1 MLRIAALLLLAF
13 ALALPTSGWA
23 QDASQIPELMK
34 QGDGAYRKRFS
45 EKVAWEA
52 IYFYKEVLK
61 LDANNFEA
69 NWKLARS
76 FYSLSDTIANNKR
89 KKELGA
95 EGLKY
100 GEAAAKLQPGR
111 VEGWFY
117 GVICLGEYSMGIGL
131 LTAMKQGIEGK
142 FKSMLDKAMAI
153 NPNFDY
159 AGPPRAYGR
168 FYYKLPWPKRD
179 YKKSENYLV
188 DSRRRSPAKLRTYL
202 YLAELYEAAGRR
214 ADALAQ
220 LRECVARDP
229 RKEDFPDGAR
239 YLRDCKA
246 LLAKLEAK

>member
-1 MLRIAALLLLAF
+1 MLRIAALSLLALS
-13 ALALPTSGWA
+13 LALPATGHA
-23 QDASQIPELMK
+23 QDATQIPELMK
-34 QGDGAYRKRFS
+34 QGDSAYRKRYS

-52 IYFYKEVLK
+52 IYFYREVLK

-76 FYSLSDTIANNKR
+76 FYSLSDTIASTKR

-95 EGLKY
+95 EGVKY

-131 LTAMKQGIEGK
+131 LTALKQGIEGK
-142 FKSMLDKAMAI
+142 FRSMLDKAMAI
-153 NPNFDY
+153 NPGFDY

-168 FYYKLPWPKRD
+168 FYFKLPWPKRD
-179 YKKSENYLV
+179 YKKAEQYLL
-188 DSRRRSPAKLRTYL
+188 DSRRRSPTKVRSYF
-202 YLAELYEAAGRR
+202 YLAELYEADGRK

-220 LRECVARDP
+220 LRECVSLDP
-229 RKEDFPDGAR
+229 RKEDHPDGAR
-239 YLRDCKA
+239 YLKDCKA
-246 LLAKLEAK
+246 LLAKLESK

>member
-1 MLRIAALLLLAF
+1 MHRIAALSLLVLS
-13 ALALPTSGWA
+13 LALPAAGQA
-23 QDASQIPELMK
+23 QDASQIPELIK
-34 QGDGAYRKRFS
+34 QGDGAYRKRYS

-61 LDANNFEA
+61 VDPNNFEA

-76 FYSLSDTIANNKR
+76 YYSLSDAIASNKR

-111 VEGWFY
+111 IEGWFY
-117 GVICLGEYSMGIGL
+117 GVICLGEYSMGIGV
-131 LTAMKQGIEGK
+131 LTALKQGIEGK
-142 FKSMLDKAMAI
+142 FKGMLDKAMAI
-153 NPNFDY
+153 NPNFDH

-179 YKKSENYLV
+179 YKKSEQYLL
-188 DSRRRSPAKLRTYL
+188 DSRRRSPAKVRTYF
-202 YLAELYEAAGRR
+202 YLAELYDADGRK

-220 LRECVARDP
+220 LRECVAMDP
-229 RKEDFPDGAR
+229 RKEDHPDGAR
-239 YLRDCKA
+239 YLKDCKA

>member
-1 MLRIAALLLLAF
+1 MLRIAALSLLALS
-13 ALALPTSGWA
+13 LALPTSGWA

-34 QGDGAYRKRFS
+34 QGDSAYRKRFG

-61 LDANNFEA
+61 LDANNFDA

-76 FYSLSDTIANNKR
+76 FYSLSDTINNNKR

-111 VEGWFY
+111 IEGWFY

-153 NPNFDY
+153 NPDFDY

-179 YKKSENYLV
+179 YKKSEQYLV

-202 YLAELYEAAGRR
+202 YLAELYAADGRK

-220 LRECVARDP
+220 LRECVGLDP
-229 RKEDFPDGAR
+229 KKEDHPDGAR

>member
-1 MLRIAALLLLAF
+1 MHRSAALMLLAL
-13 ALALPTSGWA
+13 ALALPAPGLA
-23 QDASQIPELMK
+23 QDASQIPDLMK
-34 QGDGAYRKRFS
+34 QGDAAYRKRFS

-61 LDANNFEA
+61 IDANSFEA

-76 FYSLSDTIANNKR
+76 FYSLSDTIASNKR

-95 EGLKY
+95 EGLKH

-111 VEGWFY
+111 IEGWFY

-131 LTAMKQGIEGK
+131 FTALKQGIEGK
-142 FKSMLDKAMAI
+142 FKGMLDKAMAI

-179 YKKSENYLV
+179 YKKAEQYLV
-188 DSRRRSPAKLRTYL
+188 DSRRRSPPKLRTYL
-202 YLAELYEAAGRR
+202 YLAELFVADGRK
-214 ADALAQ
+214 ADAMAQ
-220 LRECVARDP
+220 LRDCVALDP
-229 RKEDFPDGAR
+229 RKEDHPDGAR

-246 LLAKLEAK
+246 LLKKLEGQ

>member
-1 MLRIAALLLLAF
+1 MLRIAAPLLLALS
-13 ALALPTSGWA
+13 LALPTSGWA

-34 QGDGAYRKRFS
+34 QGDSAYRKRYS

-69 NWKLARS
+69 NWKIARS

-95 EGLKY
+95 EGLKH

-153 NPNFDY
+153 NPGFDY

-179 YKKSENYLV
+179 YKKSEQYLV

-202 YLAELYEAAGRR
+202 YLAELFDADGRK

-220 LRECVARDP
+220 LRECVSLDP
-229 RKEDFPDGAR
+229 KKEDHPDGAR
-239 YLRDCKA
+239 YLKDCKA
-246 LLAKLEAK
+246 LLAKLEK